1 MLINMTTF
9 ISKLTKINEDT
20 QSYISKMNDISAKY
34 LNEKTSLKGKIAEL
48 ARAGAVEIL
57 SDENEETMG
66 NPEGLCKS
74 LQNIQLEYNKI
85 IQQEKKEI
93 NSLVCEYNSI
103 IHKQLYPDCANLDYG
118 PAGWWHLHKTK
129 DDVNDWIKKAAIFE
143 WMLHNP
149 NHPPASVLWPLP
161 NSDKLFLEP
170 GSQYGVWIEAMGFD
184 LKNNK

>member
-1 MLINMTTF
+1 
-9 ISKLTKINEDT
+9 
-20 QSYISKMNDISAKY
+20 
-34 LNEKTSLKGKIAEL
+34 
-48 ARAGAVEIL
+48 
-57 SDENEETMG
+57 MG

-118 PAGWWHLHKTK
+118 PTGWWGLHKTK
-129 DDVNDWIKKAAIFE
+129 DDVNDWIKKAAVFE
-143 WMLHNP
+143 YLLHNINLCP
-149 NHPPASVLWPLP
+149 QIQAYWPPPKD
-161 NSDKLFLEP
+161 DKLFFEP
-170 GSQYGVWIEAMGFD
+170 GSQYGLWIKAMGFD

>member
-1 MLINMTTF
+1 MTTF

-93 NSLVCEYNSI
+93 DSLVCEYNSI

-118 PAGWWHLHKTK
+118 PAGWWNLHKTK

-149 NHPPASVLWPLP
+149 NHPPASALWPLP
-161 NSDKLFLEP
+161 NNGELLLGP
-170 GSQYGVWIEAMGFD
+170 GNRYGVWIEAMGFD
-184 LKNNK
+184 LINNK

>member
-1 MLINMTTF
+1 MTTF

-20 QSYISKMNDISAKY
+20 QSYISKMNDITAKY

-66 NPEGLCKS
+66 NPENLCKS

-103 IHKQLYPDCANLDYG
+103 IHKQLYPDCANLEYG
-118 PAGWWHLHKTK
+118 PTGWWGLHKTK
-129 DDVNDWIKKAAIFE
+129 DDINTWVKKAAICE
-143 WMLHNP
+143 HSINNPSLHVSALWNQHH
-149 NHPPASVLWPLP
+149 HPQY
-161 NSDKLFLEP
+161 NREFYEP
-170 GSQYGVWIEAMGFD
+170 GGIYRKYIDQMGFD

>member
-1 MLINMTTF
+1 MTTF

-118 PAGWWHLHKTK
+118 PAGWWNLHKTK
-129 DDVNDWIKKAAIFE
+129 DDVNDWIKKAAVFE
-143 WMLHNP
+143 YLRTNP
-149 NHPPASVLWPLP
+149 SNCPQISAYWPPP
-161 NSDKLFLEP
+161 NYDKLFFEQ
-170 GSQYGVWIEAMGFD
+170 GSQYRVYIESMGFD
-184 LKNNK
+184 LRNNK